1 MSGVLTTVGNPA
13 FHRQLLSGH
22 WKMPN
27 DVIFKQVVFW
37 FLKGGE
43 GRDKFLSCYDKF
55 NETWNTLYS
64 MLFTFVFFRIDLKM

>member
-1 MSGVLTTVGNPA
+1 
-13 FHRQLLSGH
+13 
-22 WKMPN
+22 MPN